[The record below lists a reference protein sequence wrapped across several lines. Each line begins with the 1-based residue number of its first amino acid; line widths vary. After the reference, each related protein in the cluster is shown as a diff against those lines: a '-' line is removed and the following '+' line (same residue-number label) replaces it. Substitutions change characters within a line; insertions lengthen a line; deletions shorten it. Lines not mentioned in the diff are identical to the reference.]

1 MKTDKPNENPN
12 AAPVSPLVG
21 APLAPTML
29 RMAIPGVIG
38 ALIFTLLNTVEASY
52 LQKIGTDALAGVAL
66 MFPLIMLAMMFSA
79 GAIGGAVSG
88 HIARALG
95 GGDHH
100 QASRVLA
107 SAIMIS
113 IVGGAIMAFV
123 VLALGPLFYH
133 AGSGNAVVA
142 DAARSY
148 AWIIFPFMPLIWLT
162 NMLCSVLRGCG
173 DMVRPAI
180 VAAVIVMSY
189 MLLGWLLIPDAQAGL
204 LLAIQRAA
212 WAMAGAY
219 FVSTLLALFFIL
231 QKSQPIRLQLS
242 SFSWSATQAVLRQG
256 LVASAQSTMTIA
268 YAMVATAL
276 FGRFGVEWTAGYGLA
291 VRLELI
297 MVPIIFGIGSTLIAI
312 VGAYVGAG
320 QRDKA
325 IRIAWLGVLIN
336 ALIVGVIG
344 VFMALQPSL
353 WCDTLASEQTVA
365 AHCRQS
371 LRVMAPT
378 YAFLALGLGSYFA
391 SQALNTLLWPV
402 TGAFLRLAIVATG
415 LLWVSANTSPTFV
428 LFLVAA
434 AVVAYGCV
442 VVGGLFKG
450 PWSRTG

>member
-1 MKTDKPNENPN
+1 MKTDSSDKP
-12 AAPVSPLVG
+12 ASSAPLSPLVG

-29 RMAIPGVIG
+29 RLAIPGVIG

-95 GGDHH
+95 GGDNL

-113 IVGGAIMAFV
+113 IVGGAIMAIV

-142 DAARSY
+142 NAARSY

-162 NMLCSVLRGCG
+162 NMMCSVLRGCG

-180 VAAVIVMSY
+180 VAAVIVVSY
-189 MLLGWLLIPDAQAGL
+189 MFLGWLLIPDSQAGL
-204 LLAIQRAA
+204 QLAIQRAA
-212 WAMAGAY
+212 WSMVGAY
-219 FVSTLLALFFIL
+219 FISTLLAFYFIL
-231 QKSQPIRLQLS
+231 RASQPIRLQLS
-242 SFSWSATQAVLRQG
+242 SFNWSATQTVLRQG

-268 YAMVATAL
+268 YAMIATAL
-276 FGRFGVEWTAGYGLA
+276 FGRFGVDWTAGYGLA

-312 VGAYVGAG
+312 VGACVGAG
-320 QRDKA
+320 QRIKA

-336 ALIVGVIG
+336 AMIVGVIG
-344 VFMALQPSL
+344 IFMAVQPSL
-353 WCDTLASEQTVA
+353 WCDSLASEATVA
-365 AHCRQS
+365 EHCRQA

-402 TGAFLRLAIVATG
+402 TGAFIRLAIVATG
-415 LLWVSANTSPTFV
+415 LLWVNANTSTTLV
-428 LFLVAA
+428 LYLVAA

-442 VVGGLFKG
+442 VIGGLFKG

>member
-1 MKTDKPNENPN
+1 VKTDSSDKP
-12 AAPVSPLVG
+12 ASSAPLSPLVG

-29 RMAIPGVIG
+29 HLAIPGVIG

-52 LQKIGTDALAGVAL
+52 LQEIGTDALAGVAL

-95 GGDHH
+95 GGDNL

-113 IVGGAIMAFV
+113 IVGGAIMACV

-162 NMLCSVLRGCG
+162 NMMCSVLRGSG

-180 VAAVIVMSY
+180 VAAVIVVSY
-189 MLLGWLLIPDAQAGL
+189 MFLGWLLIPDSQAGL
-204 LLAIQRAA
+204 QSAIQRAA
-212 WAMAGAY
+212 WAMVGAY
-219 FVSTLLALFFIL
+219 FMSTLLAFYFIL
-231 QKSQPIRLQLS
+231 RASQPIRLQLS
-242 SFSWSATQAVLRQG
+242 SFNWSATQAVLRQG

-268 YAMVATAL
+268 YAIIATAL
-276 FGRFGVEWTAGYGLA
+276 FGRFGVDWTAGYGLA

-336 ALIVGVIG
+336 ALVVGVIG
-344 VFMALQPSL
+344 IFMALQPSL
-353 WCDTLASEQTVA
+353 WCDSLASEATVA
-365 AHCRQS
+365 EHCRQA

-402 TGAFLRLAIVATG
+402 TGAFIRLVIVATG
-415 LLWVSANTSPTFV
+415 LLWVNASTSTTLV
-428 LFLVAA
+428 LYLVAA
-434 AVVAYGCV
+434 AVVAYGCIV
-442 VVGGLFKG
+442 IGGLFKG